1 MTRCYSAQRG
11 TEWRRHV
18 RRSVRP
24 FWFAAALVF
33 VGAFPAQAEIHPS
46 VEYQVK
52 ASYLYNFLQFVEWP
66 SDAFASGS
74 ITVCVFGEDR
84 FGSALAATAGESSR
98 GRKIE
103 IRRVSALQELQPCHV
118 AFISSSERRREFQ
131 VLRELA
137 GRPVLT
143 IGETRGFTDRG
154 GIINLVPVG
163 KTIRFEINQPAAQR
177 NRLKVS
183 AQLMQLAV
191 RR

>member
-1 MTRCYSAQRG
+1 MTRWNSSQRSPG
-11 TEWRRHV
+11 RRRHAH
-18 RRSVRP
+18 RRCLTR
-24 FWFAAALVF
+24 WFAAALVI
-33 VGAFPAQAEIHPS
+33 VGALPALAEINPS

-52 ASYLYNFLQFVEWP
+52 ASYVYNFLQFVDWP
-66 SDAFASGS
+66 SDAFTGGS

-103 IRRVSALQELQPCHV
+103 IRRVSTPDELQPCHV

-163 KTIRFEINQPAAQR
+163 KTIRFEINQPAAER